1 MNILNLE
8 HITKRYV
15 TKPILTDVTVGL
27 EDTDRIGIV
36 GINGT
41 GKSTLLG
48 IIASTIEPDEGQVV
62 RRQGLR
68 ISALVQ
74 EPVFD
79 ESQSILTNVS
89 SAVQGREDYW
99 NTEGEVRSTLLR
111 FGIEQQLRHQN
122 SFACQRPFI

>member
-48 IIASTIEPDEGQVV
+48 IIAGIIALIVLG
-62 RRQGLR
+62 
-68 ISALVQ
+68 IIALVK
-74 EPVFD
+74 
-79 ESQSILTNVS
+79 
-89 SAVQGREDYW
+89 
-99 NTEGEVRSTLLR
+99 
-111 FGIEQQLRHQN
+111 
-122 SFACQRPFI
+122 